1 MVYMCATSVGCSD
14 CIFRVYMLLIIASGS
29 LYDCLTAWFFL
40 FSPFV
45 HICNKWGLPYRD
57 EVALR
62 RMTDSTKMWSTLKK
76 IAEAELADSNNQAAD
91 SVTLRFL
98 SLAPRVARLNH
109 AVQVGLGGGSSAEA
123 ALEGDRAPEAEAAE
137 TGGEPG
143 SNVPASEDPPFSR
156 CGYSRCETQHR
167 HHYHALWLCTTRL
180 NQMIQMLQAS

>member
-1 MVYMCATSVGCSD
+1 
-14 CIFRVYMLLIIASGS
+14 
-29 LYDCLTAWFFL
+29 
-40 FSPFV
+40 
-45 HICNKWGLPYRD
+45 
-57 EVALR
+57 
-62 RMTDSTKMWSTLKK
+62 MWSTLKK

-109 AVQVGLGGGSSAEA
+109 AVRVGLGGDSSAEA

-137 TGGEPG
+137 TGGERG
-143 SNVPASEDPPFSR
+143 NDVPASEAPPFSR

-180 NQMIQMLQAS
+180 NHMIQMSQAS

>member
-1 MVYMCATSVGCSD
+1 
-14 CIFRVYMLLIIASGS
+14 
-29 LYDCLTAWFFL
+29 
-40 FSPFV
+40 
-45 HICNKWGLPYRD
+45 
-57 EVALR
+57 
-62 RMTDSTKMWSTLKK
+62 MTDSTKMWSTLKK

-109 AVQVGLGGGSSAEA
+109 AVRVGLGGGSSAEA

-143 SNVPASEDPPFSR
+143 SDVPASEAPPFSR

-180 NQMIQMLQAS
+180 NQMIHVSQALYCVSTPAVVLQLLVSGHSCRKMYFDLSSRRKGVSVLCMGSSRDYLLCNKARKL